1 MIDSQMGAMDPVI
14 GADFT
19 VSVIE
24 GKRDHD
30 VGKVIR
36 RDAVQGW

>member
-1 MIDSQMGAMDPVI
+1 MGAMDPVI

-19 VSVIE
+19 VDVIE

-36 RDAVQGW
+36 RDVVQDW